1 MDVTGAQSV
10 KLVDSVVAPLEQVSE
25 QGEQGAE
32 PAAGASEREA
42 ASTPGFGRDVG
53 EVLLELPWPEG
64 GGSGTLPTPAE
75 APPVNGSP
83 EALAAYVVGPIT
95 DSLADKSA

>member
-32 PAAGASEREA
+32 PAARSWPEA
-42 ASTPGFGRDVG
+42 ASTPGIGRDVG

-64 GGSGTLPTPAE
+64 GASGTLPTPSE
-75 APPVNGSP
+75 APPVGGSP
-83 EALAAYVVGPIT
+83 EALAAYVVDPIT
-95 DSLADKSA
+95 DSVADQTA